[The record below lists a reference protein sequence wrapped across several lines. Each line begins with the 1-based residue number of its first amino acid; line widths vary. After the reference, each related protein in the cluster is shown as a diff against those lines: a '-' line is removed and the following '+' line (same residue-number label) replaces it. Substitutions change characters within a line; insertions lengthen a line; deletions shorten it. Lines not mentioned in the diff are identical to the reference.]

1 MGVDEDTVP
10 IPQTAFKKFY
20 DSVFGPTAAGAD
32 ANAGTAVTQSSL
44 GPGTGRAIPGEDGAR
59 ETKPARD
66 AASGS
71 AASNRAGS
79 NPSSWFNPEA
89 FTKEK
94 REWTRAQREAQRRRA
109 ETHEVGTSDRGITSP
124 FEHFIVCGLPT
135 DADVS
140 GVAASRTEAK
150 RAILGG
156 ATVAVTAP
164 KGHARDSYKSAV
176 GETYPARVLWRYPE
190 NVPVPVDDVASFC
203 FPHGVEPS
211 LLERTPSMSGLND
224 LVYGQRWAQADDSSF
239 VWALRNQNF
248 DAEGSAADEK
258 IETLYGV
265 CCYARELVQR
275 RPGMVAAAECAS
287 RGDEVETLRH
297 GSGTK
302 HLRGRYLIAADRCY
316 CLISKVPFFSMHF
329 EVLHRMLG
337 VDRLE
342 RIRACA
348 EELWAEDYEENAE
361 KDSVT
366 GEFNGEKPRRSG
378 TGTDVSPLVGR
389 KLSYETPTGDAA
401 AVTRSE
407 DDAAVG
413 TRSEEDPRDPAVGTR
428 QSTTDTRTVPTDEQL
443 GERSEALR
451 ILCEYRALRI
461 PAVGEEVTFT
471 PLPDLAPVRFVRRI
485 PAEDDGEEA
494 DDDAKGAEGADTAV
508 HEDVDRPNTPS
519 PGEHRDEGPDDPTWR
534 SPAVYRNQAQRRR
547 QSKEGRGEFIE
558 SIPRGVGVVMT
569 PMEESA
575 HMETWTVAALCRT
588 LSLDHVLAALNSV
601 LLERQVAVFSP
612 NLGDLG
618 AVTLALSTTMLR
630 PLRWRSLTLPVM
642 PMTERMTSLLEA
654 PVPFVIGIQ
663 RKTNEV
669 RRLCQELT
677 RVNVYKDEVK
687 VGGGP
692 QPTLPRLKEL
702 AGVLRPLHDA
712 AREAARGGSS
722 RGPVAEP
729 SERARI
735 AARAFLEAWREY
747 LRALVANLRSYAITE
762 VSDAGEKTSILLKDT
777 WVDSFSKADRSFM
790 RAFGETQMFDWFA
803 DVALQA

>member
-1 MGVDEDTVP
+1 M
-10 IPQTAFKKFY
+10 KR
-20 DSVFGPTAAGAD
+20 VFQVLLPLLGGLCAAAAATSHVIHVATTGDD
-32 ANAGTAVTQSSL
+32 ANAGTAGTQSSL

-348 EELWAEDYEENAE
+348 EELWAEDY
-361 KDSVT
+361 
-366 GEFNGEKPRRSG
+366 
-378 TGTDVSPLVGR
+378 
-389 KLSYETPTGDAA
+389 
-401 AVTRSE
+401 
-407 DDAAVG
+407 
-413 TRSEEDPRDPAVGTR
+413 
-428 QSTTDTRTVPTDEQL
+428 
-443 GERSEALR
+443 
-451 ILCEYRALRI
+451 
-461 PAVGEEVTFT
+461 
-471 PLPDLAPVRFVRRI
+471 
-485 PAEDDGEEA
+485 
-494 DDDAKGAEGADTAV
+494 
-508 HEDVDRPNTPS
+508 
-519 PGEHRDEGPDDPTWR
+519 
-534 SPAVYRNQAQRRR
+534 
-547 QSKEGRGEFIE
+547 
-558 SIPRGVGVVMT
+558 
-569 PMEESA
+569 
-575 HMETWTVAALCRT
+575 
-588 LSLDHVLAALNSV
+588 
-601 LLERQVAVFSP
+601 
-612 NLGDLG
+612 
-618 AVTLALSTTMLR
+618 
-630 PLRWRSLTLPVM
+630 
-642 PMTERMTSLLEA
+642 
-654 PVPFVIGIQ
+654 
-663 RKTNEV
+663 
-669 RRLCQELT
+669 
-677 RVNVYKDEVK
+677 
-687 VGGGP
+687 
-692 QPTLPRLKEL
+692 
-702 AGVLRPLHDA
+702 
-712 AREAARGGSS
+712 
-722 RGPVAEP
+722 
-729 SERARI
+729 
-735 AARAFLEAWREY
+735 
-747 LRALVANLRSYAITE
+747 
-762 VSDAGEKTSILLKDT
+762 
-777 WVDSFSKADRSFM
+777 
-790 RAFGETQMFDWFA
+790 
-803 DVALQA
+803 

>member
-32 ANAGTAVTQSSL
+32 ANAGTAGTQSSL

-389 KLSYETPTGDAA
+389 KLSYETPTEDAA

-407 DDAAVG
+407 EIRRGDAFGGGSAG
-413 TRSEEDPRDPAVGTR
+413 SSGGHG
-428 QSTTDTRTVPTDEQL
+428 TVPRTR
-443 GERSEALR
+443 ERCPPTSSW
-451 ILCEYRALRI
+451 
-461 PAVGEEVTFT
+461 
-471 PLPDLAPVRFVRRI
+471 VR
-485 PAEDDGEEA
+485 D
-494 DDDAKGAEGADTAV
+494 
-508 HEDVDRPNTPS
+508 
-519 PGEHRDEGPDDPTWR
+519 
-534 SPAVYRNQAQRRR
+534 RRR
-547 QSKEGRGEFIE
+547 SG
-558 SIPRGVGVVMT
+558 S
-569 PMEESA
+569 SA
-575 HMETWTVAALCRT
+575 
-588 LSLDHVLAALNSV
+588 S
-601 LLERQVAVFSP
+601 
-612 NLGDLG
+612 
-618 AVTLALSTTMLR
+618 
-630 PLRWRSLTLPVM
+630 
-642 PMTERMTSLLEA
+642 TERCAFPPSA
-654 PVPFVIGIQ
+654 
-663 RKTNEV
+663 
-669 RRLCQELT
+669 RR
-677 RVNVYKDEVK
+677 
-687 VGGGP
+687 
-692 QPTLPRLKEL
+692 
-702 AGVLRPLHDA
+702 
-712 AREAARGGSS
+712 
-722 RGPVAEP
+722 
-729 SERARI
+729 
-735 AARAFLEAWREY
+735 
-747 LRALVANLRSYAITE
+747 
-762 VSDAGEKTSILLKDT
+762 
-777 WVDSFSKADRSFM
+777 
-790 RAFGETQMFDWFA
+790 
-803 DVALQA
+803 